1 MARFVD
7 VILPVPLPGT
17 FTYALPPQLQPA
29 AEAGCRIVVPFGTKK
44 TAVGLIVRQ
53 HDTPPEGITVKDAIE
68 VVDSSPIIFPQQL
81 SFWQWLSSYYLCH
94 LGEVF
99 KAALPGPLKK
109 SHPLTPPVRE
119 GRRLRAALERSEA
132 LPLMGERGEGLSGVG
147 LFLPDLSPAQS
158 SALAAI
164 HTQWET
170 RSVCLLH
177 GVTSSGKTEIYIHL
191 IAEAIAEG
199 KQVLYLL
206 PEIVLTTQL
215 TDRLRR
221 VFGDRLGIYHS
232 KYSDRQREDVW
243 RRQLSDCPY
252 DIIVGVRSSIFLPF
266 NRLGLVIVDE
276 EHEVT
281 FKQQEPAPR
290 YHARNA
296 AIMLASRSGARTL
309 LGTAT
314 PSFESYFNART
325 GKYGLVTLTERF
337 GQVSLPEI
345 EVVDVSEQKRK
356 KMMRGIFSPRLLEAI
371 REALQAKE
379 QVILFQNRRGFA
391 PMMECGL
398 CGWVPRCPH
407 CDVSLTYHRR
417 THRVTCHYCGFS
429 ADIPTE
435 CPSCG
440 NTHLRQQGFGT
451 ERIETEIAEIFP
463 DARVARMDLDT
474 TRTRTAYEGIISD
487 FETEQTDILVGTQMV
502 TKGLD
507 FGRVSLVGILDAD
520 TMLLQPDFRAYER
533 AYQMMAQV
541 AGRAGRRQSQGR
553 VILQTRQAALPLIAQ
568 VTAGD
573 YDAMYLEQMEERRA
587 FAYPPF
593 VRLIVVYVK
602 HRSSDVAD
610 HLIVETTNALRRLF
624 GSRVLGPDEPA
635 IPRISGLFIRK
646 ALVKLESQIPTSRA
660 HSMLMDMRTRLLADK
675 TFSSAQIYFDVD
687 PL

>member
-17 FTYALPPQLQPA
+17 FTYALPPQLPPA

-44 TAVGLIVRQ
+44 TAVGLIVRL

-109 SHPLTPPVRE
+109 THPRQTLSPLPRKGE
-119 GRRLRAALERSEA
+119 SLASLESCAQPSPLPHGR
-132 LPLMGERGEGLSGVG
+132 GTGVG

-158 SALAAI
+158 SSLAAI

-170 RSVCLLH
+170 RPVCLLH

-221 VFGDRLGIYHS
+221 VFGGRLGIYHS

-356 KMMRGIFSPRLLEAI
+356 KLMRGIFSPRLLEAI
-371 REALQAKE
+371 REALAAKE